1 MPLKVL
7 HTAGSST
14 SGQHWLLC
22 SLLSYTSPWYS
33 FIFSNNSWLQSALKT
48 PLLPYCPSAP
58 FLLLMPICFAVLL
71 PFSLLLAVDQTVPA
85 KPRVIKSPKALTIH
99 QLLFFF
105 FFFSSVYSQQQH
117 QMRKEWEDMQFDVSV
132 CAHSL
137 GQLSIYF
144 NCTWWSLTQASVRII
159 FVGISKHLKMF
170 QLNFS
175 GSCHM
180 LSLRATKF
188 MGRFYH
194 SSYSWNILRN
204 RNMIFQTRIWV
215 AFPLALP

>member
-105 FFFSSVYSQQQH
+105 FFHQFIVSNSIKWGKSEKTSSLMS
-117 QMRKEWEDMQFDVSV
+117 VSV
-132 CAHSL
+132 
-137 GQLSIYF
+137 
-144 NCTWWSLTQASVRII
+144 LTHLVNSV
-159 FVGISKHLKMF
+159 FTLTVHGDLWHKPQWELF
-170 QLNFS
+170 LLAYQ
-175 GSCHM
+175 
-180 LSLRATKF
+180 
-188 MGRFYH
+188 
-194 SSYSWNILRN
+194 NI
-204 RNMIFQTRIWV
+204 
-215 AFPLALP
+215 